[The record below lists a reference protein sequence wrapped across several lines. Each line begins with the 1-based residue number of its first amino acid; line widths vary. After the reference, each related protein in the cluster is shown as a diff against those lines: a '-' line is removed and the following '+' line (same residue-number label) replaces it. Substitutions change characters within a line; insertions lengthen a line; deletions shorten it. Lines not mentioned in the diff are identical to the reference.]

1 MTTTAGL
8 DLTERPPVSRL
19 VDTLER
25 RYMLALVLV
34 ERLINDR
41 TVLDLN
47 IGLRRGAQPGERV
60 LHPVLVVTLYDK

>member
-47 IGLRRGAQPGERV
+47 VGLRRVAQPGQRV
-60 LHPVLVVTLYDK
+60 LHPVLVVTLYDR